1 MHKTKLGIIEDS
13 GYTTVMRCSLVALQL
28 DNFAVTFTCKF
39 FENSTQIQLAKNG
52 ASKIAESKGIFFYG
66 KLFLLCKSML
76 KAS

>member
-28 DNFAVTFTCKF
+28 DIFAVTFTCKF

-52 ASKIAESKGIFFYG
+52 ASKITESKGIFFMENY
-66 KLFLLCKSML
+66 FCY
-76 KAS
+76 ARAC